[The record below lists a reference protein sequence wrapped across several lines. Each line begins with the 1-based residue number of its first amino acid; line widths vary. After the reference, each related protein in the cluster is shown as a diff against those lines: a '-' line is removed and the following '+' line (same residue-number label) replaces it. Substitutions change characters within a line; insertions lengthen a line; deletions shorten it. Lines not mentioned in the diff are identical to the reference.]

1 MITDKVLNRH
11 NSNDLKDVGF
21 DTETPISKKDLK
33 GTAHLEIED
42 YQTEQQQ
49 MENGY
54 NSKSGG
60 AGNMS
65 VRVGSVQSGDEQ
77 TVIRASPSGLMSLS
91 KYGKSRTNNMSYT

>member
-1 MITDKVLNRH
+1 
-11 NSNDLKDVGF
+11 
-21 DTETPISKKDLK
+21 
-33 GTAHLEIED
+33 
-42 YQTEQQQ
+42 

-54 NSKSGG
+54 NSKNGG